1 MKTYCS
7 NKEKFLIS
15 GIEKSKEE
23 VISQFMNINSNHI
36 EYVVECVMKNINSI
50 KNMHQYLI
58 TVIYN
63 APITI
68 DEYYKNLVIDEFN
81 SV

>member
-7 NKEKFLIS
+7 NKETFLIS

-50 KNMHQYLI
+50 KNMHQYLL

-63 APITI
+63 AQITI
-68 DEYYKNLVIDEFN
+68 DEYYRNLVDMEFN
-81 SV
+81 NT

>member
-7 NKEKFLIS
+7 NKETFLIS

-23 VISQFMNINSNHI
+23 VINQFINMNSSHI

-50 KNMHQYLI
+50 KNMHQYLL

-68 DEYYKNLVIDEFN
+68 YEYYRSLVVTQINNL
-81 SV
+81 